1 MIQLIQVIRIGHS
14 RSFRDGRRQFRDNEF
29 GFAAA
34 AVEQSVCFRTTG
46 RIHGT
51 VRQRQFPVVEQTVSL
66 CRTRCL
72 DTRRAVRERRR
83 SGIAKQNG
91 CCGSA
96 GDIQAQFCRVGGKSA
111 VRHVGDSGYRGSDG
125 RDGGGHLKRTSG
137 IENQCPVVGNGG
149 NIGFQSEVICLE
161 GAVDSHGAVIGQLC
175 GAVFD
180 SGNHKCRTQTG
191 NAFYHGI
198 SSGNFESGSRIDGQS
213 RTVIDVQ
220 RDIVKSDKSAVAVP
234 GHRQCHGPVQN
245 QCQLDI
251 FAAVRFRIG
260 IDAEQVVQGSVSGY
274 GQESIPV
281 FIIVQIQLDVDG
293 IVIGGIAGNEIQG
306 VVDGGVFSCGGN
318 RFSCNGQR
326 YKQSAQVVGRCDS
339 DERFAGQNFRGISKS
354 ADLTRTVDCPAVGIP
369 DAGPG
374 HPCIAVEQSAVQI
387 DRAAGFVFNGF
398 RTLQRF
404 DGQSYAAVNGQSF
417 FIENHSG
424 RRVAG
429 EMQVAKV
436 VDLAE
441 CAAGCV
447 NAAGCFIHHIPD

>member
-1 MIQLIQVIRIGHS
+1 M
-14 RSFRDGRRQFRDNEF
+14 
-29 GFAAA
+29 
-34 AVEQSVCFRTTG
+34 
-46 RIHGT
+46 
-51 VRQRQFPVVEQTVSL
+51 
-66 CRTRCL
+66 
-72 DTRRAVRERRR
+72 
-83 SGIAKQNG
+83 
-91 CCGSA
+91 
-96 GDIQAQFCRVGGKSA
+96 
-111 VRHVGDSGYRGSDG
+111 
-125 RDGGGHLKRTSG
+125 
-137 IENQCPVVGNGG
+137 
-149 NIGFQSEVICLE
+149 
-161 GAVDSHGAVIGQLC
+161 
-175 GAVFD
+175 
-180 SGNHKCRTQTG
+180 
-191 NAFYHGI
+191 
-198 SSGNFESGSRIDGQS
+198 
-213 RTVIDVQ
+213 Q
-220 RDIVKSDKSAVAVP
+220 RDIVKSDQSAVAVP
-234 GHRQCHGPVQN
+234 GQRQCHGPVQN

-306 VVDGGVFSCGGN
+306 VIDGGVFSCGGN

-339 DERFAGQNFRGISKS
+339 DKRFAGQNFRGISKS
-354 ADLTRTVDCPAVGIP
+354 ADLTRSVDCPAVGIP

-387 DRAAGFVFNGF
+387 DRAAGFVFNGC
-398 RTLQRF
+398 RTQQRF